1 MKTVQVGLT
10 WILTIIFFVSVML
23 YQSALK
29 YKEKVSA
36 IQAANEILANQK
48 SEEKANKTI
57 MLEVMHDS
65 DPNTNT
71 CPVIISASNSIDL
84 DGDSLFFK
92 WNQIEGDMVDLG
104 ESANTSK
111 AQFDAKAGEYAFVVS
126 ISDPY
131 LETCVDTVFVS
142 IAEEANNCPVPV
154 IQK

>member
-1 MKTVQVGLT
+1 MKTVYGGLT
-10 WILTIIFFVSVML
+10 WILTIIFFASVAL
-23 YQSALK
+23 YQSALN

-36 IQAANEILANQK
+36 IQAANEILTNQK
-48 SEEKANKTI
+48 IEEKANKT
-57 MLEVMHDS
+57 MTLEVAHDS

-84 DGDSLFFK
+84 DGDSFFK
-92 WNQIEGDMVDLG
+92 WNQIDGDMVDLG
-104 ESANTSK
+104 ESANSSV
-111 AQFDAKAGEYAFVVS
+111 AQFDAQAGEYTFVVS